1 MNIVQPQDYEN
12 DPVKR
17 HEADLNDVHG
27 TLISLLVAP
36 NSSPQSVA
44 NELHTR
50 VQNST
55 SDTKELL
62 TRVLRKAAVDILK
75 GGIQDPSLPNSAF
88 SNALA
93 IVDCAIVLVHERHVD
108 ERLPCSLL
116 EFVFTFC
123 TRGQLANGV
132 DAIRERFAAYRAA
145 ALSTRTHV
153 YLIKAAMSC
162 INRDQKGSDPAL
174 SGRLRL
180 MLAAALP
187 VWHPSGLNRRGQFNE
202 GNEIDYESA
211 LKERDFKDLDVALYK
226 AFWGVQRFMQNPSLA
241 ETEETWVDARAAMD
255 AVLEAFETLTIPEEP
270 AIVLESPS
278 PKYMSA
284 PSVLRLQLV
293 DIRIRRHV
301 LVQFAIFLHHLEV
314 LGDTTP
320 SEKDA
325 PVVQKKH
332 TFCKS
337 LFASGGEGKKAKD
350 RVYALLE
357 RDSAGRFKRFI
368 VSLLQRERKWIDWKK
383 RAGYKHLN
391 KTGSDPPKTFKRR
404 RVLSPVPGSGSSASK
419 RTRQSGPEEWKLRQA
434 SWKALPP
441 SERMAPFKD
450 PQRSLVPSVET
461 LKEQLKEDMEDP
473 EITEDV
479 KRKNDTKFVW
489 RSLRMLCEESLE
501 TLMQVI
507 DTNSKTGYDLELCVK
522 GKTSSGPTAEPTA
535 ESLEVK

>member
-1 MNIVQPQDYEN
+1 MDIVQPEDAEN
-12 DPVKR
+12 DLVKR
-17 HEADLNDVHG
+17 HEADLNEVHG
-27 TLISLLVAP
+27 ALISLLLAP
-36 NSSPQSVA
+36 NSSPESVA
-44 NELHTR
+44 KELHMR
-50 VQNST
+50 VQKLT
-55 SDTKELL
+55 SDTMGLL
-62 TRVLRKAAVDILK
+62 THVLRKAAVDILK
-75 GGIQDPSLPNSAF
+75 GGIQDPSQPNSSF

-108 ERLPCSLL
+108 ERLPCLL
-116 EFVFTFC
+116 MEFVFTFC

-132 DAIRERFAAYRAA
+132 DEIRQRFAAYRAA
-145 ALSTRTHV
+145 ALSTRTHI

-202 GNEIDYESA
+202 GSEIDYESA
-211 LKERDFKDLDVALYK
+211 LKEGDFKDVDVDLYK
-226 AFWGVQRFMQNPSLA
+226 SFWGVQRFMQNPSLA
-241 ETEETWVDARAAMD
+241 ETEDIWVDARLAMD
-255 AVLEAFETLTIPEEP
+255 AVLGAFETLAIPEEP
-270 AIVLESPS
+270 SIVLESPS
-278 PKYMSA
+278 PKYMTA
-284 PSVLRLQLV
+284 PSVLHLQLV
-293 DIRIRRHV
+293 DIRVRRHV

-314 LGDTTP
+314 ISDTIP
-320 SEKDA
+320 SEKDSPA
-325 PVVQKKH
+325 VQKKH
-332 TFCKS
+332 AFCKS
-337 LFASGGEGKKAKD
+337 LFASGGEGQRAKD

-357 RDSAGRFKRFI
+357 RDSAGKFKRFI
-368 VSLLQRERKWIDWKK
+368 VSLLQRERRWIDWKK

-391 KTGSDPPKTFKRR
+391 ETRSEPPKTFKRR
-404 RVLSPVPGSGSSASK
+404 RVLSPVPGSTDSAPK
-419 RTRQSGPEEWKLRQA
+419 RKQESGPEEWKLRQA
-434 SWKALPP
+434 SWKVLPR

-461 LKEQLKEDMEDP
+461 LKDQLKEDMEDP
-473 EITEDV
+473 DITEDV

-522 GKTSSGPTAEPTA
+522 GKTSSSPAGEPTA
-535 ESLEVK
+535 ESVEVK